1 MDLTQSK
8 PTQNLPSV
16 DDGDKIQLWQETST
30 VDSNSE
36 MKENHSQEVVS
47 TENGDEHQPGTESN
61 AKPQETPKKAKKKK
75 AKNKKTDSANMLRNG
90 EGG

>member
-1 MDLTQSK
+1 M
-8 PTQNLPSV
+8 V
-16 DDGDKIQLWQETST
+16 DDGDKIQLWQETHT
-30 VDSNSE
+30 VDSTCNSE

-47 TENGDEHQPGTESN
+47 TENGDEDQPGPESN

-75 AKNKKTDSANMLRNG
+75 AKSKKTDSVDMLRNG